1 MKKIRDLFG
10 PVLLVT
16 VLLSGAYATPKPA
29 DAGVV
34 TDAQTD
40 AGTNPPKTVDA
51 IDSGVLT
58 EDVPPPPKIVQRP
71 PPPPLP
77 VLTKP
82 QLIALAQIETLEAAR
97 RTERST

>member
-58 EDVPPPPKIVQRP
+58 GRATTAKDRSASA
-71 PPPPLP
+71 
-77 VLTKP
+77 T
-82 QLIALAQIETLEAAR
+82 AAFARSDET
-97 RTERST
+97 TVDCPRSD